1 MILTALVLA
10 VWSTSLAASTCSRV
24 ALGSQS
30 ATKWTVR
37 CINEDSDTTSSA
49 SFDPLLVNNYYV
61 DNGASVVTSGSDL
74 KLSSAFSEVDALVSS
89 FITTFSLLAAAGF
102 TPETPVNILPTSFS
116 EISTLQTLNL
126 EGIPIADSDFQ
137 VVLPKS
143 IQKISIV
150 GCGLRNI
157 SLKLTDSSAVADS
170 IISFVDLRQNHLG
183 KIPAFIY
190 DLSSGVSTIDL
201 RNNPMDLSTETS
213 AHKRQLTEWIEAKIL
228 YLDSEILAALDSF
241 NQEERNSIVGTA
253 KAARNKTESVSIPLS
268 TSSGSEESVT
278 TVKENSSGNVP
289 PITILS
295 IAIPAML
302 VVGFTLG
309 FALRKRRRLQ
319 ERDTDGILELPHPFD
334 KSTRERSETSG
345 HFTAIESELSR
356 SQMSTRD
363 NLDVDERDSCFIIP
377 MSPTNSEQPR
387 QSASCTNAS
396 YVNLKSPQIASK
408 LNRKRQVSKRENGDS
423 NHSLELL
430 STHSTASATPAQ
442 VRIAARNALRAA
454 LKTLVTTKSNDTGQH
469 LLTVNGCQY
478 AFNTDTDIEETPL
491 AFFISCR
498 LVNSKDSSDPAPL
511 GQLVLKVFIEED
523 ADLAGRESYALSC
536 LQNDDFSRRFA
547 PRLVDDALEYELK
560 VGQSVKI
567 GCCILVLNQPDC
579 TTLRAHIEVSREP
592 LEQQIYRVV
601 AAVRALHTRGLVHGA
616 LDIHSLVACS
626 PDGRLKFWGLEHASR
641 AGHKVPCPDTDL
653 ISVHQA
659 EYIAPEL
666 AALTLDEI
674 SSFRTSFSLDIWN
687 LGVII
692 LKMYASGHQLEEFKD
707 CSTPHDVFERLTS
720 TDIDEEQSYT
730 CLFERSIT
738 RFVPNDDMKDLLRQ
752 CLNSISKSRPTIEAI
767 SKHKLFD
774 PKEREVSRLTTV
786 TCRML
791 SAIIEE
797 RELMSSCDSYRILV
811 STEPGFDQ
819 DSEELKEELS
829 PEPLPP
835 SLWLFL
841 PPKELEIDLTQR
853 ANFFSEDQWVS
864 KLKRLQEQRVDEL
877 RFPLVFMCES
887 CESGDVI
894 PCSIA
899 TTTKY
904 GVSVSSSLLSLVMPL
919 VRETML
925 FLEARA
931 ILSNGLSIEEVSG
944 LTGPQQ
950 WEELRTFYSAL
961 ERMELATVNLVNKVE
976 LAPMEQLLKSRDRK
990 NALEVLDQLTNLIFS
1005 EDKREYVR
1013 NLLDALVTDENL
1025 LFWDERSSWAALRRV
1040 STNSE
1045 ALRWLCSHHAP

>member
-1 MILTALVLA
+1 M
-10 VWSTSLAASTCSRV
+10 RV
-24 ALGSQS
+24 
-30 ATKWTVR
+30 T
-37 CINEDSDTTSSA
+37 
-49 SFDPLLVNNYYV
+49 
-61 DNGASVVTSGSDL
+61 
-74 KLSSAFSEVDALVSS
+74 
-89 FITTFSLLAAAGF
+89 
-102 TPETPVNILPTSFS
+102 
-116 EISTLQTLNL
+116 
-126 EGIPIADSDFQ
+126 
-137 VVLPKS
+137 
-143 IQKISIV
+143 
-150 GCGLRNI
+150 
-157 SLKLTDSSAVADS
+157 
-170 IISFVDLRQNHLG
+170 
-183 KIPAFIY
+183 
-190 DLSSGVSTIDL
+190 
-201 RNNPMDLSTETS
+201 
-213 AHKRQLTEWIEAKIL
+213 
-228 YLDSEILAALDSF
+228 
-241 NQEERNSIVGTA
+241 
-253 KAARNKTESVSIPLS
+253 
-268 TSSGSEESVT
+268 
-278 TVKENSSGNVP
+278 
-289 PITILS
+289 
-295 IAIPAML
+295 
-302 VVGFTLG
+302 
-309 FALRKRRRLQ
+309 
-319 ERDTDGILELPHPFD
+319 
-334 KSTRERSETSG
+334 
-345 HFTAIESELSR
+345 
-356 SQMSTRD
+356 
-363 NLDVDERDSCFIIP
+363 
-377 MSPTNSEQPR
+377 
-387 QSASCTNAS
+387 
-396 YVNLKSPQIASK
+396 
-408 LNRKRQVSKRENGDS
+408 KRQVSKRENGDS

-454 LKTLVTTKSNDTGQH
+454 LKTL
-469 LLTVNGCQY
+469 
-478 AFNTDTDIEETPL
+478 ETPL

-692 LKMYASGHQLEEFKD
+692 LKMYASGHQLEEFKG

-767 SKHKLFD
+767 SKHKVFD

-797 RELMSSCDSYRILV
+797 RELMSPC
-811 STEPGFDQ
+811 
-819 DSEELKEELS
+819 LS

-853 ANFFSEDQWVS
+853 ASFFSEDQWVS

-1025 LFWDERSSWAALRRV
+1025 LFMDERSSWAALRRV